1 MELALVVLAAGMG
14 SRYGGLKQLDP
25 VGPRGEILLDYSVA
39 DALAAGFTKVIFVIR
54 REMLDLF
61 RDTVGVR
68 YDSRITVE
76 YAFQE
81 LEPLPGGRVSPPGR
95 TKPWGTGHAT
105 LAAAGVVRGPLAV
118 INADDYY
125 GASGFRQLADFLNA
139 AQPGQYAMV
148 GYRLEK
154 TLSDHGTVS
163 RGICHSDEL
172 GYLLD
177 VTERTA
183 ISRTPQGIL
192 AEGNPPIH
200 LSGAEATSMNFW
212 GLMPDVYEKMGR
224 LFEEVLEEQ
233 SEDLKAEFYLP
244 GAISSLIQSREATVK
259 LLHSDDP
266 WLGLT
271 YPEDKPL
278 VAAALASMAR

>member
-1 MELALVVLAAGMG
+1 MELSLVVLAAGMG

-25 VGPRGEILLDYSVA
+25 VGPHGEILLDYSVA
-39 DALAAGFTKVIFVIR
+39 DAIAAGFTQVIFVIR

-68 YDSRITVE
+68 YDSKITVE

-95 TKPWGTGHAT
+95 IKPWGTGHAT
-105 LAAAGVVRGPLAV
+105 LAAAEVVRGPFAV

-125 GASGFRQLADFLNA
+125 GASGFRQLANFLKTA
-139 AQPGQYAMV
+139 LPGQYAMV

-163 RGICHSDEL
+163 RGICRSDEL

-192 AEGNPPIH
+192 AEGNPPIP
-200 LSGAEATSMNFW
+200 LSGLEATSMNFW
-212 GLMPDVYEKMGR
+212 GLTPDVFEKIGR
-224 LFEEVLEEQ
+224 LFEEFLEEQ
-233 SEDLKAEFYLP
+233 GEDLKAEFYLP
-244 GAISSLIQSREATVK
+244 GAISSMIQSREATVK
-259 LLHSDDP
+259 LIHSDDP

-278 VAAALASMAR
+278 VAAALASMAH